1 MMMDDAVKNITGQVE
16 VIYEKAISE
25 LDQKEGQLDEQ
36 IGRLS
41 QRKESL
47 SQKRQ
52 QVSRIRDQI
61 GTLMAEIAK
70 SEKQHDHVAKQKAE
84 LDQEIDELTVELHDL
99 KRHAKRTQ
107 TRLENAKVEKRE
119 RYQELAAI
127 IERFGSV
134 KSALPEAFVSEIQE
148 NIVKKTS
155 SNLGQQP
162 PISANPNMSTVSEID
177 EGTILEEGNSIVVE
191 NEPENFSSLEDELET
206 IDEEEEDFF
215 VDDNEDFLD
224 DFDEGEEEEELAVA
238 KLKETK
244 TGLDP
249 DRKVH
254 NLNDNDPLIDLDF
267 DDSEEESD
275 LITFDDDLD
284 DLVPLEEEFSTE
296 TNTEDLDALFS
307 QVELEGRETPEELEA
322 LERGDLLTD
331 ELLDSSNEV
340 EKFDQLEN
348 DFDSLDDDLDNSVDN
363 SELDDDEELTP
374 KTARTPRKRRKLLE
388 SYLDD
393 VPQS

>member
-70 SEKQHDHVAKQKAE
+70 AEKQHDHVTEQKAE

-107 TRLENAKVEKRE
+107 TRLENAKAEKRE

-155 SNLGQQP
+155 SDRGQQTS
-162 PISANPNMSTVSEID
+162 ISANPDMLTGSEID
-177 EGTILEEGNSIVVE
+177 EGTILEEGNSVVVE
-191 NEPENFSSLEDELET
+191 DEPENFSSLEDELET

-224 DFDEGEEEEELAVA
+224 DFDEGEDEEELAVS

-249 DRKVH
+249 DNKVH
-254 NLNDNDPLIDLDF
+254 NLNDNDPLVDLEF

-284 DLVPLEEEFSTE
+284 DLMPLEEEFSTE
-296 TNTEDLDALFS
+296 TNTEDLDVLFS

-340 EKFDQLEN
+340 EEFDQLED
-348 DFDSLDDDLDNSVDN
+348 DFDSLDDDLDN

-374 KTARTPRKRRKLLE
+374 RTARTPRKRRKLLE

-393 VPQS
+393 APQS